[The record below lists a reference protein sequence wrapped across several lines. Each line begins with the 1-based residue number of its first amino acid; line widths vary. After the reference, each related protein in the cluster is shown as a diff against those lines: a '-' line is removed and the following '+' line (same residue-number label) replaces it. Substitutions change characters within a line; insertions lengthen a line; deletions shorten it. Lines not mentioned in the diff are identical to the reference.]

1 MTASHIRPEH
11 RDLYYCFCVW
21 SGGKAPELCLT
32 MAIVEGYLEVHVM
45 AARNIP
51 RLAGLLLAGPAR

>member
-1 MTASHIRPEH
+1 MS
-11 RDLYYCFCVW
+11 

-32 MAIVEGYLEVHVM
+32 MTIVEGYLEVHVM